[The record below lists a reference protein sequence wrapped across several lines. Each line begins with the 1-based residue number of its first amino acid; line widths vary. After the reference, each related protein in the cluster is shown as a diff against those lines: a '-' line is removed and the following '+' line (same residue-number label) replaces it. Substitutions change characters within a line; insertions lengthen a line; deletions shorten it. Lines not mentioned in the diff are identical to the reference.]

1 MAGLEDLLEELL
13 APLGGVSIRRMFGGR
28 GVFRDGLM
36 FALLSSRGVFYLK
49 ADEETAATFAAEG
62 CEQWMPEMKGRTM
75 AMPYWRAPERLLDE
89 PDEFADWA
97 RAAYA
102 AARRMEKAKASPKK
116 AKAAAKATAKGR
128 VGKSR

>member
-1 MAGLEDLLEELL
+1 MAGLEDLIAELL

-36 FALLSSRGVFYLK
+36 FALLSSRGVFYFK
-49 ADEETAATFAAEG
+49 ADAETAPAFEAEG
-62 CEQWMPEMKGRTM
+62 CEQWMPAMKER
-75 AMPYWRAPERLLDE
+75 AIPMPYWRAPERLFDE

-102 AARRMEKAKASPKK
+102 AARRMEAAKARPKK
-116 AKAAAKATAKGR
+116 AKAAAKATAGDKPAR
-128 VGKSR
+128 HK